1 MTNSDTISDTVL
13 EQIQKAFIDFQKQS
27 EKLSKAY
34 TAMQEDFKKV
44 NIELDKKNRELEES
58 FFKQEEV
65 QTCLNSILESMSS
78 GVVSVDN
85 DGIVTQFNRAA
96 FEITGYKPEEV
107 IERKFADVF
116 SDTALSNKNVLA
128 VLKSGKGNS
137 RDEKVIWHKS
147 GTPVAVGFQ
156 SALLKDRNNRRLGAV
171 EIFSDIS
178 RIKSLEKEMR
188 QSKTMAAL
196 GEMAATVAHEIRN
209 PLGAMGVWAGL
220 LDRDFE
226 PGDQRRQ
233 ILTKIIDALSQLNR
247 IVSNLLVYSRPLNV
261 QFRKVALQDVL
272 HETVNFIE
280 IESESE
286 AKKIDIHREWEAA
299 TPLLYVHG
307 DPEKLQQMVMNLCL
321 NAVQAMPE
329 GGTLSVACCRAG
341 KESKGFISFSIADT
355 GVGISKENLNKIFD
369 PFFTTKENGTGLG
382 LAIVKK
388 FVDYHSGYINVKS
401 TVNEGTTVQVFLPEF
416 QEKG

>member
-1 MTNSDTISDTVL
+1 
-13 EQIQKAFIDFQKQS
+13 
-27 EKLSKAY
+27 
-34 TAMQEDFKKV
+34 
-44 NIELDKKNRELEES
+44 
-58 FFKQEEV
+58 
-65 QTCLNSILESMSS
+65 
-78 GVVSVDN
+78 
-85 DGIVTQFNRAA
+85 
-96 FEITGYKPEEV
+96 
-107 IERKFADVF
+107 
-116 SDTALSNKNVLA
+116 
-128 VLKSGKGNS
+128 
-137 RDEKVIWHKS
+137 
-147 GTPVAVGFQ
+147 
-156 SALLKDRNNRRLGAV
+156 
-171 EIFSDIS
+171 
-178 RIKSLEKEMR
+178 
-188 QSKTMAAL
+188 
-196 GEMAATVAHEIRN
+196 
-209 PLGAMGVWAGL
+209 
-220 LDRDFE
+220 
-226 PGDQRRQ
+226 
-233 ILTKIIDALSQLNR
+233 
-247 IVSNLLVYSRPLNV
+247 
-261 QFRKVALQDVL
+261 LQDVL